1 MAIDQRKRQKKLAKQ
16 RAKRKEKTTAQNR
29 ARAGR
34 SSGRGQITSLEF
46 ELAAR
51 APIYRCY
58 IADEVFDKGLGY
70 VVVSRRSGDQ
80 VAAGVFL
87 VDVYCLGVKDA
98 MAMLKPMA
106 FLDGFVYTLPS
117 RMRTVDPAYA
127 KKLIEDAIAYA
138 RDLGFEPHPD
148 YKLPRKILNDIDAS
162 ECSAEFTFGK
172 DGKPFFVSGPN
183 DSEAR
188 CKQIIDTLQRRFGP
202 DGFNYMMGL
211 SPDGG
216 IWIGD
221 EPDDWEEDD
230 EDYGEEDGDEDVEEG
245 DK

>member
-58 IADEVFDKGLGY
+58 VADEVFDEGLGY

-98 MAMLKPMA
+98 MAMLKPLEFFDDFIA
-106 FLDGFVYTLPS
+106 NLPM
-117 RMRTVDPAYA
+117 RMKAVEPAYA
-127 KKLIEDAIAYA
+127 KKLVEDAIAYA

-148 YKLPRKILNDIDAS
+148 YKLPRKILDDIDVS

-172 DGKPFFVSGPN
+172 DGKPFFVSGPY
-183 DSEAR
+183 DSAAR
-188 CKQIIDTLQRRFGP
+188 TKHIIDTLQRRCGP
-202 DGFNYMMGL
+202 DGYHYLMGL
-211 SPDGG
+211 SPDDG
-216 IWIGD
+216 IWIDD
-221 EPDDWEEDD
+221 EPDDWPDDREDD
-230 EDYGEEDGDEDVEEG
+230 EEEDEEDEG
-245 DK
+245 K